1 MEDEQSTDV
10 EDNVQ
15 DAPAEDPILAELSDT
30 EDSTEQ
36 SEVVEETQETE
47 ESEAETA
54 PEGETTEE
62 ETEEV
67 QTDVDA
73 KEEARRRYEERQAAK
88 AERQERITKQSQEYI
103 QGSEDEYDQRLR
115 AMEVGSYIQ
124 TIEANEQKLITEFER
139 AKANPDLQIFN
150 PDNKELFN
158 QRAYDKAVRD
168 YNAGYV
174 QYDENNNIVG
184 VKGSLYEHLTETA
197 DLLKDAVKVG
207 AVQQVRATQKMR
219 STADTKPA
227 ATPKDTPK
235 DTIMEILQSD

>member
-1 MEDEQSTDV
+1 MEDDQSTNV
-10 EDNVQ
+10 EDTVQ
-15 DAPAEDPILAELSDT
+15 DLPADDPILAELSDT
-30 EDSTEQ
+30 EDTPEQ
-36 SEVVEETQETE
+36 SEEVEETQETE

-62 ETEEV
+62 ETEEL
-67 QTDVDA
+67 QADVDA

-88 AERQERITKQSQEYI
+88 AERLNQISQEHL

-115 AMEVGSYIQ
+115 AMEVRDYVQ
-124 TIEANEQKLITEFER
+124 TIEANEQKLVNEFER
-139 AKANPDLQIFN
+139 VKANPDLQIFN
-150 PDNKELFN
+150 PDNKDEFN

-168 YNAGYV
+168 FAAGYI
-174 QYDENNNIVG
+174 QHDDNNYIVG